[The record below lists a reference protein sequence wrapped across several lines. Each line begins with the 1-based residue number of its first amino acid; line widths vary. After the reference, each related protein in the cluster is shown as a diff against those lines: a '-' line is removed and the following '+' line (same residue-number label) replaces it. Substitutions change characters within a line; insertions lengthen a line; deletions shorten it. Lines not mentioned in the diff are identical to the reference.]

1 MNFLKLLITLGLSLT
16 ILLLPLTPAITI
28 QTVQN
33 THPNNPLFN
42 TRITRITSPYQPS
55 QYRNYIGQNTQT
67 SIPVPSRVLITSD
80 NIDYLIQNTQKLPNA
95 NPNIQHKWIIILD
108 LLSSLTQQLNSY
120 YRENKHEINQLLTK
134 YRQMNPSTLE
144 ELLYTHLEQIP
155 INDLKTIQNSQPNI
169 QHTQNITSGIICNIT
184 SGSICSI
191 TSQPICALTL
201 HPICTLI
208 TMTPMCNTMMG
219 IRCPTA
225 GIKCVPPT
233 TGVLCLF
240 LKNLGPIFK
249 ALLVITIIGILLFL
263 PAIAL
268 ITLFAPDT
276 CTNLKNR
283 ITACFNC
290 STTQTPILGN
300 KLQ

>member
-1 MNFLKLLITLGLSLT
+1 MKLLKLLITLGLSLS
-16 ILLLPLTPAITI
+16 ILLLPLTPAINL

-33 THPNNPLFN
+33 TPHDTPLFY
-42 TRITRITSPYQPS
+42 TRITRLTSPYQPS

-67 SIPVPSRVLITSD
+67 SIPVPSRVVITPD
-80 NIDYLIQNTQKLPNA
+80 NIEYLIQNAQKLPNS
-95 NPNIQHKWIIILD
+95 NPNTQHKWTTILD
-108 LLSSLTQQLNSY
+108 LLPSISQQLNTY
-120 YRENKHEINQLLTK
+120 YRENQHEINQLLTK
-134 YRQMNPSTLE
+134 YRKMDPSTLE
-144 ELLYTHLEQIP
+144 ELLYTHLKQIQ
-155 INDLKTIQNSQPNI
+155 INDLKTIQNAQPNI
-169 QHTQNITSGIICNIT
+169 HHTQNITSGIICNIT

-233 TGVLCLF
+233 TGALCLF

-249 ALLVITIIGILLFL
+249 ALLIITIIGILLFL
-263 PAIAL
+263 PAIAV

-283 ITACFNC
+283 ITVWFNC
-290 STTQTPILGN
+290 STNQTTI
-300 KLQ
+300 

>member
-1 MNFLKLLITLGLSLT
+1 M
-16 ILLLPLTPAITI
+16 
-28 QTVQN
+28 
-33 THPNNPLFN
+33 
-42 TRITRITSPYQPS
+42 
-55 QYRNYIGQNTQT
+55 
-67 SIPVPSRVLITSD
+67 D
-80 NIDYLIQNTQKLPNA
+80 
-95 NPNIQHKWIIILD
+95 
-108 LLSSLTQQLNSY
+108 
-120 YRENKHEINQLLTK
+120 
-134 YRQMNPSTLE
+134 PSTLE
-144 ELLYTHLEQIP
+144 DLLYTHLDELP
-155 INDLKTIQNSQPNI
+155 INDLKTIQKSQPDI
-169 QHTQNITSGIICNIT
+169 QYTQNITSGIICNIT

-233 TGVLCLF
+233 TGALCLF

-249 ALLVITIIGILLFL
+249 ALLIITIIGIILFL

-268 ITLFAPDT
+268 ITIFAPDT

-283 ITACFNC
+283 ITAWFNC
-290 STTQTPILGN
+290 STNQTAI
-300 KLQ
+300 